1 MSIDYFQIHW
11 KIYILKL
18 FTIRKGF
25 CSQRFYAFWK
35 NDFFQIL
42 ISFKSTFSNHCY
54 LFMIDAFR
62 NGQFFLKAGCVVAV
76 IGALDALI
84 TLDALLYALLYIFGL
99 AFAFYPL
106 TRWCKQ
112 NEGFSWPWPHVQSEK
127 KRIKELRREQQA
139 QENEEKGEK

>member
-1 MSIDYFQIHW
+1 MRDGLSIVVRVW
-11 KIYILKL
+11 ILGKW
-18 FTIRKGF
+18 RKKHG
-25 CSQRFYAFWK
+25 K
-35 NDFFQIL
+35 
-42 ISFKSTFSNHCY
+42 
-54 LFMIDAFR
+54 
-62 NGQFFLKAGCVVAV
+62 
-76 IGALDALI
+76 IGA
-84 TLDALLYALLYIFGL
+84 LDALLYALLYIFGL